1 MRFGTGYGIDYY
13 TYKKGIPMPV
23 SDFQFIDFDIDLN
36 KNPFNGDISVVGDRN
51 AIRQSIMNIVL
62 TSPGEKRFN
71 DDFGVG
77 LRNHLFELWTPL
89 QSKLMEMDIKIAI
102 ARLEPRAVVDSVI
115 FEEDSDVAKQGS
127 SGTANQ
133 LNLII
138 NYTILN
144 GRKSKLTDT
153 LQVTLQKVR

>member
-1 MRFGTGYGIDYY
+1 M
-13 TYKKGIPMPV
+13 PMTV

-36 KNPFNGDISVVGDRN
+36 KNVFNNDISVVGDRN

-71 DDFGVG
+71 DRFGVG
-77 LRNHLFELWTPL
+77 IRKKLFELWTPL
-89 QSKLMEMDIKIAI
+89 QSKLVEKDIKIQVS
-102 ARLEPRAVVDSVI
+102 RFEPRAVIDSVI

-127 SGTANQ
+127 SGTRNQ
-133 LNLII
+133 LNMTI

-144 GRKSKLTDT
+144 GRKSKLSDT

>member
-1 MRFGTGYGIDYY
+1 
-13 TYKKGIPMPV
+13 MPI

-36 KNPFNGDISVVGDRN
+36 KNSFNDDISVVGDRN

-62 TSPGEKRFN
+62 TAPGEKRFN

-77 LRNHLFELWTPL
+77 LRNYLFELWTPH
-89 QSKLMEMDIKIAI
+89 QSAIMERDIKVAI
-102 ARLEPRAVVDSVI
+102 ARLEPRAVINSVK
-115 FEEDSDVAKQGS
+115 FDEDSDVAKQGS

-133 LNLII
+133 INMTI